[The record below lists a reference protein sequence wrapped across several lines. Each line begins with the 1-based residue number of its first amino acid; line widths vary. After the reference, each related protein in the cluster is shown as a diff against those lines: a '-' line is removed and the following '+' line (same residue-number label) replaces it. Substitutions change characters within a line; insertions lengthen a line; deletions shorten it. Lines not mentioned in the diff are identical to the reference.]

1 MQIEYAKVS
10 ALGDRQDNQD
20 RAAVVVSEEAALM
33 LVFDGMGGHSDG
45 ARAAET
51 GLQVVQDLF
60 MNATQPIFDPQGF
73 LYMALSHAHDEVV
86 RIGQD
91 VAVDFRPRATCAICL
106 VQEGGSFWAH
116 IGDSRIYQI
125 RDGAVLTRSGESR
138 LPKANNRYSMQIEY
152 AKVSALGDRQD
163 NQDRAA
169 VVVSE
174 EAALMLVFDGMGG
187 HSDGARAAETGL
199 QVVQDLFMNATQ
211 PIFDPQGFL
220 YMALSHAHDE
230 VVRIGQDVAVDFRPR
245 ATCAICL
252 VQEGGSFWA
261 HIGDS
266 RIYQIRDGAVL
277 TRSRDHSHVEVLI
290 QEGAISE
297 EEAMDHPMRNFVEC
311 CIGGDSAVPDM
322 SITNR
327 KSLAAGDVLLACS
340 DGLWSGLSDDDVA
353 SIGEAGDNKLVE
365 NLKELSVQALTVN
378 SPHSDNTTGA
388 ALRWHGS

>member
-20 RAAVVVSEEAALM
+20 RAAVVVSEDAALM

-73 LYMALSHAHDEVV
+73 LYMALSQAHDEVA
-86 RIGQD
+86 RLGQE
-91 VAVDFRPRATCAICL
+91 VEVDFRPRATCAICL
-106 VQEGGSFWAH
+106 
-116 IGDSRIYQI
+116 I
-125 RDGAVLTRSGESR
+125 
-138 LPKANNRYSMQIEY
+138 
-152 AKVSALGDRQD
+152 
-163 NQDRAA
+163 
-169 VVVSE
+169 
-174 EAALMLVFDGMGG
+174 
-187 HSDGARAAETGL
+187 
-199 QVVQDLFMNATQ
+199 
-211 PIFDPQGFL
+211 
-220 YMALSHAHDE
+220 
-230 VVRIGQDVAVDFRPR
+230 
-245 ATCAICL
+245 
-252 VQEGGSFWA
+252 QEGGSFWA

-297 EEAMDHPMRNFVEC
+297 EEALDHPMRNFVEC
-311 CIGGDSAVPDM
+311 CIGGDAAVPDM

-353 SIGEAGDNKLVE
+353 NIGEAGDNNLLE

-378 SPHSDNTTGA
+378 SPHSDNTTGT